1 MTRGGNKKK
10 RLSCN
15 HRGFTFSANK
25 TEIGDKKKKL
35 EKKGKPVT
43 IGLIE
48 IW

>member
-1 MTRGGNKKK
+1 
-10 RLSCN
+10 LSCN

-43 IGLIE
+43 IGLMGHVFIDYE
-48 IW
+48 N